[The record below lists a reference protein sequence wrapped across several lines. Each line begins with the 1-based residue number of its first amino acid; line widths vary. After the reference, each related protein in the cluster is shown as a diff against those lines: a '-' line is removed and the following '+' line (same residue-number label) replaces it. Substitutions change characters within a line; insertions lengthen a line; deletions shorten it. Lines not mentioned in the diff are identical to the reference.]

1 MLPRL
6 YGYNDGY
13 IVVNHILTLNLQN
26 IILKTFIWQI
36 HNNRFYKKTSN
47 LTATRQTDKNEPFLR
62 SRLSHFLVRDC
73 YIRPFSPGR
82 SEFAL
87 EYHGTSIHD

>member
-26 IILKTFIWQI
+26 VILKTFIWQI
-36 HNNRFYKKTSN
+36 HNNRFYKK
-47 LTATRQTDKNEPFLR
+47 KHP
-62 SRLSHFLVRDC
+62 
-73 YIRPFSPGR
+73 I
-82 SEFAL
+82 
-87 EYHGTSIHD
+87 